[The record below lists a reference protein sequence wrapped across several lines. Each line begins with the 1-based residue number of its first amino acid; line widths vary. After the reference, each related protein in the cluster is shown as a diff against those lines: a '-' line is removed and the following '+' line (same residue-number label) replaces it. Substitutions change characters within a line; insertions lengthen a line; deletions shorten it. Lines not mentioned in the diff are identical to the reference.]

1 MPLEIKRLRSFIHE
15 KIPLELRFD
24 LDILSRRRDLRG
36 EEKQEEIIKLFRK
49 YDIGNISQLGPGT
62 NRYGLKLDGFVIKVA
77 TDRDGKVDNWKEFK
91 MAKVLFPRVP
101 RTHEVSENGS
111 LLIAEYVQPFESYSE
126 MLKYADQIREILREI
141 SSVCLIGDVGITS
154 KNYANWGLRVGTNEV
169 VCLDFA
175 YVYDVT
181 SDLFICR
188 HCHANVMLM
197 PNKDYTKLVCP
208 NPACQKETLFEDI
221 RAMISNEYHMEQIG
235 DLSNEGYLM
244 SSSDVPTELDDNKSN
259 YLKRKKRNNKIKKED
274 INKNIEENK
283 EDIDMFKNEV
293 TLNAVTT
300 DLPPHRFQGMVIN
313 AVNITDDNKV
323 VATVDVDLKPEQIL
337 EPEVPQNTV
346 ETLVIDEEEF
356 DDDSTVVFS
365 AKIDDQSK
373 LSKIQKSEKEIDD
386 DNEPIEQVVFRRKFC
401 DESNRAISILANK
414 MAETLHSKAAYDELR
429 NTIKNKKMLPEQ
441 YYREVSAAIF
451 KSLGSF
457 LMFDELEIDNP
468 KTSGT
473 HKELRAN
480 YELVNSNEYPDKQY
494 QVLRMIE
501 RIYNT
506 KMINVKEDFE
516 DVVDIYNSIYGTPSI
531 GCSEDYGPLDFSDTW
546 AQMCMERLASK
557 IGMDSSGRK
566 IFKDQL
572 INLWN
577 DDEFDYNEDDN
588 TVNESDDEILE
599 PEVPQNTVETLVID
613 EEEDEEEFDYDEDT
627 SNLSVEIN
635 YQDNN
640 EIIVRLI
647 SEDAFGPINIP
658 IYANIEKIDISKPS
672 INMVDI
678 RNDYW
683 DWLAHMVP
691 DIMFRTS
698 NPDKYLHF
706 NKDPFGEWQ
715 CHIVI
720 IGKEDKDY
728 IMGVFMV
735 SEIYIDNSPVIDDE
749 NISTIDIYKTIKQLN
764 KLVLDTIGN
773 TCISHRLR
781 SLSCKDL
788 IHDESYINEVMVVE
802 NNDEEDEFDYNEDDN
817 TVNESDDEILEPE
830 VPQNTVETLV
840 IDEEEDEVNELENA
854 AIAALLEENKN
865 PTVIEEEIQTT
876 AEFIKSDTVVEVKN
890 DNEHQVITDTN
901 STNEE
906 EGVIIPQRRK
916 RR

>member
-1 MPLEIKRLRSFIHE
+1 MEVKRLRSFIHE

-24 LDILSRRRDLRG
+24 LDIISRRRDLRG

-77 TDRDGKVDNWKEFK
+77 TDHDGKVDNWKEFK

-101 RTHEVSENGS
+101 KTHEVSENGS

-126 MLKYADQIREILREI
+126 MLKYSDQIREILREI

-154 KNYANWGLRVGTNEV
+154 KNYANWGLRVGTDDV

-197 PNKDYTKLVCP
+197 PNKDFTKLVCP

-221 RAMISNEYHMEQIG
+221 RSMISNEYHMEQIG
-235 DLSNEGYLM
+235 DLSKEGYLM
-244 SSSDVPTELDDNKSN
+244 YSSDVPTELDDNKSN

-274 INKNIEENK
+274 VNKNIEEDK
-283 EDIDMFKNEV
+283 EDITMFKNEINLD
-293 TLNAVTT
+293 TITIN
-300 DLPPHRFQGMVIN
+300 LPPHKFQGISIN
-313 AVNITDDNKV
+313 AINITDDNRTDDNKV
-323 VATVDVDLKPEQIL
+323 VSTVEVST
-337 EPEVPQNTV
+337 EPEELSQDMIEST
-346 ETLVIDEEEF
+346 VIDEDEDDFE
-356 DDDSTVVFS
+356 DDSSVVFS
-365 AKIDDQSK
+365 AKIDDQSEI
-373 LSKIQKSEKEIDD
+373 LKIQKGQKEIINDD
-386 DNEPIEQVVFRRKFC
+386 EPIEQPEYVVFRRQFC
-401 DESNRAISILANK
+401 NESHKAISILANK
-414 MAETLHSKAAYDELR
+414 MAETLHGKAAYDELR
-429 NTIKNKKMLPEQ
+429 NTIKNKKLLPEQ
-441 YYREVSAAIF
+441 YYKEVSTAVF

-468 KTSGT
+468 RSSGT

-480 YELVNSNEYPDKQY
+480 YELVNSNEYPDEQY

-506 KMINVKEDFE
+506 KLINMKEDFE
-516 DVVDIYNSIYGTPSI
+516 EIVDVYNSIYGIPSVEF
-531 GCSEDYGPLDFSDTW
+531 SEDYGPLNFSDTW

-566 IFKDQL
+566 IFKEQL
-572 INLWN
+572 INLWKDDLD
-577 DDEFDYNEDDN
+577 DDEDDG
-588 TVNESDDEILE
+588 TVNESDEDEELSQDMIE
-599 PEVPQNTVETLVID
+599 STVID
-613 EEEDEEEFDYDEDT
+613 EDEDDFEDDPP
-627 SNLSVEIN
+627 NLSVEIN

-647 SEDAFGPINIP
+647 SEDAFGSINIP
-658 IYANIEKIDISKPS
+658 MYANIEKIDISTKS
-672 INMVDI
+672 INTVDI
-678 RNDYW
+678 RNGYW

-691 DIMFRTS
+691 DLMFRTS
-698 NPDKYLHF
+698 DPDKYLQF
-706 NKDPFGEWQ
+706 NKDPFEEWQ

-735 SEIYIDNSPVIDDE
+735 SKIYIDYPDE
-749 NISTIDIYKTIKQLN
+749 STIDFYNVLYKLN
-764 KLVLDTIGN
+764 KLVSDTIGN
-773 TCISHRLR
+773 TWISHRFR

-788 IHDESYINEVMVVE
+788 IHSEDYINEVMIY
-802 NNDEEDEFDYNEDDN
+802 DEEDDDEDDG
-817 TVNESDDEILEPE
+817 TVNESDEDEELSQDMIES
-830 VPQNTVETLV
+830 TV
-840 IDEEEDEVNELENA
+840 IDEDEDDFEKAEDVVEELEDA
-854 AIAALLEENKN
+854 AIAALLEKKN
-865 PTVIEEEIQTT
+865 DTIEEETQM
-876 AEFIKSDTVVEVKN
+876 TVKFTESNNIVEVENTNK
-890 DNEHQVITDTN
+890 DQTVIVSN
-901 STNEE
+901 SINEE
-906 EGVIIPQRRK
+906 EGVIIPRR
-916 RR
+916 RRRR

>member
-1 MPLEIKRLRSFIHE
+1 MEVKRLRSFIHE

-77 TDRDGKVDNWKEFK
+77 TDHDGKIDNWKEFK

-101 RTHEVSENGS
+101 KTHEVSENGS

-126 MLKYADQIREILREI
+126 MLKYSDQIREILKEI

-154 KNYANWGLRVGTNEV
+154 KNYANWGLRVGTDEA

-188 HCHANVMLM
+188 HCHANAMLI
-197 PNKDYTKLVCP
+197 PNKDFTKLVCT

-221 RAMISNEYHMEQIG
+221 RSMISNEYHMEQIG
-235 DLSNEGYLM
+235 DLTKEGYLM

-259 YLKRKKRNNKIKKED
+259 YLKRKKKISKPKKEN

-283 EDIDMFKNEV
+283 EDITMFKNEV
-293 TLNAVTT
+293 ILNATT
-300 DLPPHRFQGMVIN
+300 ATTNLPPHKFQGIVIN
-313 AVNITDDNKV
+313 AMNDANDDSRNNTTVEVIT
-323 VATVDVDLKPEQIL
+323 
-337 EPEVPQNTV
+337 EPEGSSP
-346 ETLVIDEEEF
+346 ESLVTNVDTEDEFEE
-356 DDDSTVVFS
+356 DDSSIVFS
-365 AKIDDQSK
+365 AKIDNQSEF
-373 LSKIQKSEKEIDD
+373 SKIEKSQKEMNED
-386 DNEPIEQVVFRRKFC
+386 EPIEQVVFRRKFC
-401 DESNRAISILANK
+401 NESNRAISILSNK

-429 NTIKNKKMLPEQ
+429 NTIKNKKLLPEQ
-441 YYREVSAAIF
+441 YYKEVSTAIF

-457 LMFDELEIDNP
+457 LMFDEVEVNNP
-468 KTSGT
+468 KSSGT

-480 YELVNSNEYPDKQY
+480 YGLVNSNEYPDTQY

-506 KMINVKEDFE
+506 KMINTKENFE
-516 DVVDIYNSIYGTPSI
+516 EMVDIYNSIYEIPSV
-531 GCSEDYGPLDFSDTW
+531 GCSEDYGALNFSDTW

-566 IFKDQL
+566 IFKEQL
-572 INLWN
+572 ISLWEV
-577 DDEFDYNEDDN
+577 DEEDD
-588 TVNESDDEILE
+588 TVNESDEEIIE
-599 PEVPQNTVETLVID
+599 PEGSSPESLVTNVD
-613 EEEDEEEFDYDEDT
+613 TEDEEDEFEEDT
-627 SNLSVEIN
+627 PNLSVEIN

-640 EIIVRLI
+640 EVIVRLV

-658 IYANIEKIDISKPS
+658 IYANVEKIDISKPS
-672 INMVDI
+672 VNMVDA

-691 DIMFRTS
+691 DLMFRTS
-698 NPDKYLHF
+698 NPDKYLQF
-706 NKDPFGEWQ
+706 NKEPDKWQ

-720 IGKEDKDY
+720 IGKEDDNY

-735 SEIYIDNSPVIDDE
+735 SEIFIDHPDESAIDVYE
-749 NISTIDIYKTIKQLN
+749 SLYQLN

-788 IHDESYINEVMVVE
+788 IHDESYINEVMIVDDDDEDEV
-802 NNDEEDEFDYNEDDN
+802 DEEDD
-817 TVNESDDEILEPE
+817 TVNESDEEIIEPE
-830 VPQNTVETLV
+830 GSSPESLV
-840 IDEEEDEVNELENA
+840 TEEETIEKVEEISEELENA
-854 AIAALLEENKN
+854 AIAALMEKTN
-865 PTVIEEEIQTT
+865 PVIEQEIQTT
-876 AEFIKSDTVVEVKN
+876 VVESTKSDKIIEVQNNN
-890 DNEHQVITDTN
+890 DN

-906 EGVIIPQRRK
+906 EGVIIPRR
-916 RR
+916 RRRR